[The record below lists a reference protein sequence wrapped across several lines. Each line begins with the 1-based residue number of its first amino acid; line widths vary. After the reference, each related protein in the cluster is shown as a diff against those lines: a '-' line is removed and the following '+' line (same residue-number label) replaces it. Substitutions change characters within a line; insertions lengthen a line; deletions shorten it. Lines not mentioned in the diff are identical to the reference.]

1 MGLALRAGEADSAHN
16 EPGLRA
22 YRARLC
28 TSEVVYAAF
37 KVVYTNPQVM
47 YAILALMTFPQ
58 LSDPRKRS
66 AIQYI

>member
-37 KVVYTNPQVM
+37 KVVCTDPQVM
-47 YAILALMTFPQ
+47 YAILALMAFP
-58 LSDPRKRS
+58 
-66 AIQYI
+66 